1 MPSGSQ
7 PVVVNNVTNYY
18 YGRAYYEKSGDGY
31 KVVAPPAGAI
41 VDSLPEDGEEVKIGD
56 QTYVKIGETYYQPVK
71 VDGKDKYEVV
81 QVEEGE
87 K

>member
-1 MPSGSQ
+1 
-7 PVVVNNVTNYY
+7 VVVNNVTNYY

-41 VDSLPEDGEEVKIGD
+41 VDSLPEDGE
-56 QTYVKIGETYYQPVK
+56 TYYQPVK